1 MVYRFITV
9 NVIVYGKSI
18 IVYHCHKPMG
28 FCICLAYFSLSMSL
42 SMVFSWLLV
51 YHCHG
56 LWWSF
61 GHCASTCWC
70 EFFPPSASEIA
81 RNFDRV
87 CWRRTWAPADKVAR
101 AVDHG
106 WCFRNLGR
114 EKKIWLMFHQSH
126 LLMGLQPITVV
137 DCPISEELQEMGLVT
152 WKCWE
157 PPQKAYWFVIMFLHQ
172 NGHYHIFE
180 TSKSWLQCEAPQ
192 WC

>member
-1 MVYRFITV
+1 MLSLFFFI
-9 NVIVYGKSI
+9 NVIVYGFFLVI
-18 IVYHCHKPMG
+18 G
-28 FCICLAYFSLSMSL
+28 LSLSWFMMIIWSL
-42 SMVFSWLLV
+42 CIHMLMRIFSPIRIRDRQELRQSLLTSD
-51 YHCHG
+51 
-56 LWWSF
+56 L
-61 GHCASTCWC
+61 
-70 EFFPPSASEIA
+70 SASRQGGA
-81 RNFDRV
+81 RSWPWLMLQEPWER
-87 CWRRTWAPADKVAR
+87 
-101 AVDHG
+101 
-106 WCFRNLGR
+106 
-114 EKKIWLMFHQSH
+114 KKIWLMFHQSH

>member
-1 MVYRFITV
+1 MLSLFFFI
-9 NVIVYGKSI
+9 NVIVYGFFLVI
-18 IVYHCHKPMG
+18 G
-28 FCICLAYFSLSMSL
+28 LSLSWFMMIIWSL
-42 SMVFSWLLV
+42 CIHMLMRI
-51 YHCHG
+51 
-56 LWWSF
+56 
-61 GHCASTCWC
+61 
-70 EFFPPSASEIA
+70 FPPSASEIA